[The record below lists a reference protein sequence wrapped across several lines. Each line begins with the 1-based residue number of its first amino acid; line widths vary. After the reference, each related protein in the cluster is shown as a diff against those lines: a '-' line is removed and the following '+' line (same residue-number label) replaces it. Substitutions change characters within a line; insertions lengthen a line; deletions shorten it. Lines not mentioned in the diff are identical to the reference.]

1 MRPAPI
7 VLRLGDAEWRV
18 RPLTLK
24 QIQEIEP
31 LLQTADDAPG
41 RSIASAVKIVGVA
54 LARDHAEAATR
65 LTEMEATTQ
74 EIGDAMRAVLRL
86 GGFVAAREEDEP
98 GEAQAGADGISSTPA

>member
-1 MRPAPI
+1 MRPQA
-7 VLRLGDAEWRV
+7 VMLRLGDAEWRV

-31 LLQTADDAPG
+31 LLQNGEDFG
-41 RSIASAVKIVGVA
+41 RSIAAAVKIVGVA
-54 LARDHAEAATR
+54 LSRDHAEAAAR

-86 GGFVAAREEDEP
+86 GGFVAAREESEP
-98 GEAQAGADGISSTPA
+98 GERQAGADGISSTPA

>member
-1 MRPAPI
+1 MRPQPV

-31 LLQTADDAPG
+31 LLQNGEDAG
-41 RSIASAVKIVGVA
+41 RSIAAAVKIVGVA
-54 LARDHAEAATR
+54 LSRDHAEAGSK

-74 EIGDAMRAVLRL
+74 EIGDAMRAVLQL
-86 GGFVAAREEDEP
+86 GGFIAAREESEP
-98 GEAQAGADGISSTPA
+98 GEEQAGADGISSTPA

>member
-1 MRPAPI
+1 MRPQP
-7 VLRLGDAEWRV
+7 VMLRLGDAEWRV

-31 LLQTADDAPG
+31 LLQNGEEAPG
-41 RSIASAVKIVGVA
+41 SSIAAAVKIVGVA
-54 LARDHAEAATR
+54 LSRDHAEAAAQ

-86 GGFVAAREEDEP
+86 GGFIAAREESEP
-98 GEAQAGADGISSTPA
+98 GEGQAGADGISSTPA